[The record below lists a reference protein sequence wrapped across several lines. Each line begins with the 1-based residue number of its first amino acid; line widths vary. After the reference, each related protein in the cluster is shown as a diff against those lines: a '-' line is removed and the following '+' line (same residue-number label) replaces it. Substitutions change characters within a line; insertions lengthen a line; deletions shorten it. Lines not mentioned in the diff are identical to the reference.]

1 MLAQA
6 VSTFA
11 ITNKDKPLNS
21 KVMNTD
27 NTFDCI
33 NAMFS
38 TESSYMT
45 LVDMINEMDLEV
57 TDIRFC

>member
-1 MLAQA
+1 MWVYLCIKKQG
-6 VSTFA
+6 
-11 ITNKDKPLNS
+11 KPLNI

-38 TESSYMT
+38 SELSYMT
-45 LVDMINEMDLEV
+45 LVEMINEMDLEV
-57 TDIRFC
+57 TDIRIS